1 MKSMERQS
9 GLVMRKRNAE
19 RVRNVMAAL
28 FPITLI
34 IFCIQQGE
42 TITWTDSDTG
52 ITVSCGTVVDPTSF
66 QTLQPCQG

>member
-1 MKSMERQS
+1 
-9 GLVMRKRNAE
+9 
-19 RVRNVMAAL
+19 MAAL